1 MSLAPSPFADV
12 HVPVRIFIHPFS
24 VIRWRFFIVF
34 RWINWVI
41 LFIREIITAVT
52 AHPPISEPAFAAS
65 TTVTWGTAFTT
76 PTEMTLTNHA
86 HTRPHLDKA
95 RLSSNLFFFS
105 ELRVLRRS
113 YVLWWELSRSSRC
126 VKSLQMHRDYH
137 TIDSDAA
144 VPKGVKARVS
154 CMNALKTKSRNKCI
168 NYWRDKHM
176 HAIWRWVSNCLHS
189 KCRPFGSDN

>member
-95 RLSSNLFFFS
+95 RLSSNLFFFPNCEFWGEVMFYDGS
-105 ELRVLRRS
+105 CRGARGALNLFKCTVIIIRLTLMRRFQRGS
-113 YVLWWELSRSSRC
+113 
-126 VKSLQMHRDYH
+126 K
-137 TIDSDAA
+137 
-144 VPKGVKARVS
+144 RVS

-168 NYWRDKHM
+168 NYWHDKHM
-176 HAIWRWVSNCLHS
+176 HAIRHWVSNCLHS

>member
-52 AHPPISEPAFAAS
+52 AHPPISEPVFAAS

-76 PTEMTLTNHA
+76 PTEMTLANHA

-95 RLSSNLFFFS
+95 RLSSNLFFFPNCEFWGEVMFYDGS
-105 ELRVLRRS
+105 CRGAHGALNLFKCTVIIIRLTLMRRFQRGS
-113 YVLWWELSRSSRC
+113 
-126 VKSLQMHRDYH
+126 K
-137 TIDSDAA
+137 
-144 VPKGVKARVS
+144 RVS
-154 CMNALKTKSRNKCI
+154 
-168 NYWRDKHM
+168 
-176 HAIWRWVSNCLHS
+176 HAWM
-189 KCRPFGSDN
+189 P

>member
-41 LFIREIITAVT
+41 LFIREIFTAVT
-52 AHPPISEPAFAAS
+52 AHPPISEPVFTAS

-76 PTEMTLTNHA
+76 PTEMTLANHA

-95 RLSSNLFFFS
+95 GLSSNLFFFPNCEFWREVMFYDGS
-105 ELRVLRRS
+105 CRGVRGALNLFKCTVIIIRLTLMRRFQRGQS
-113 YVLWWELSRSSRC
+113 ACL
-126 VKSLQMHRDYH
+126 MHE
-137 TIDSDAA
+137 
-144 VPKGVKARVS
+144 
-154 CMNALKTKSRNKCI
+154 CLKNKI
-168 NYWRDKHM
+168 
-176 HAIWRWVSNCLHS
+176 AQ
-189 KCRPFGSDN
+189 

>member
-52 AHPPISEPAFAAS
+52 AHPPISEPVFAAS

-95 RLSSNLFFFS
+95 RLSSNLFFFPNCEFWGEVMFYDGS
-105 ELRVLRRS
+105 CRGARGALNLFKCTVIIIRLTLMRRFQRGS
-113 YVLWWELSRSSRC
+113 
-126 VKSLQMHRDYH
+126 K
-137 TIDSDAA
+137 
-144 VPKGVKARVS
+144 RVS

-168 NYWRDKHM
+168 NYWHDKHM
-176 HAIWRWVSNCLHS
+176 HAIRHWVSNCLHS